1 MQEGGILLGIDFG
14 TGGCKVSAVS
24 VDGSLLADASVEY
37 ATEYPKPG
45 WSEQKPSDW
54 YPAMC
59 KALAKIS
66 GKGVDLSK
74 AICAAFDGSTHN
86 AVLLDEKMAP
96 VRKTIMWTD
105 QRSVKEC
112 EYLRKFYG
120 GEIFS
125 ETFQMPAP
133 TWTLPQLMW
142 IKSNEPEVLQKAKR
156 VLFVKDYVRYLVT
169 GVAATDYI
177 EAQGTLFFDMKKMRW
192 SRDLFALSG
201 LDFSA
206 LPELVKPSDIV
217 GKVSRQASLDTGIP
231 EGTPVVC
238 GASDSAVE
246 DYGAGAIEPGDCILK
261 LATAGNVN
269 IMTSSPRPS
278 GTTLTYSH
286 IIGGMWYAVSA
297 TNAAALCQRWFR
309 DAFCAE
315 EKNAALALKRNAFD
329 IMDALAGNSPAGAGG
344 VFFHPYLQGERS
356 PYWDPDLRASF
367 TGVSISST
375 KGDFARAILEGVAFS
390 LRDCYGSLE
399 SAGLKA
405 RRFFLIGGGARSSL
419 WSSIISN
426 VFNST
431 VLVPTPGDAS
441 YGAALLAGVGSGVFS
456 APGDAVRKCLKIV
469 SRAEPDSEES
479 EFYSKQFE
487 KYKAVHD
494 ALAPVYKNKNL

>member
-1 MQEGGILLGIDFG
+1 MSPKS
-14 TGGCKVSAVS
+14 CK
-24 VDGSLLADASVEY
+24 
-37 ATEYPKPG
+37 
-45 WSEQKPSDW
+45 
-54 YPAMC
+54 
-59 KALAKIS
+59 
-66 GKGVDLSK
+66 SK
-74 AICAAFDGSTHN
+74 TR
-86 AVLLDEKMAP
+86 V
-96 VRKTIMWTD
+96 VR
-105 QRSVKEC
+105 
-112 EYLRKFYG
+112 
-120 GEIFS
+120 
-125 ETFQMPAP
+125 
-133 TWTLPQLMW
+133 
-142 IKSNEPEVLQKAKR
+142 
-156 VLFVKDYVRYLVT
+156 KDYVRYLVT

-217 GKVSRQASLDTGIP
+217 GKVSRQASFDTGIP

-329 IMDALAGNSPAGAGG
+329 IMDALAGNSGG
-344 VFFHPYLQGERS
+344 RWRSLFPSVFAGERS

-375 KGDFARAILEGVAFS
+375 KEISRAILEGVAFS

-419 WSSIISN
+419 
-426 VFNST
+426 
-431 VLVPTPGDAS
+431 
-441 YGAALLAGVGSGVFS
+441 
-456 APGDAVRKCLKIV
+456 
-469 SRAEPDSEES
+469 
-479 EFYSKQFE
+479 
-487 KYKAVHD
+487 
-494 ALAPVYKNKNL
+494 